1 MKTFLIILFSFLFIS
16 AYSQLNTR
24 KNDNLLLFKEY
35 KIDSKTFDIKPKKR
49 FKEDNTTKNVV
60 LIGGVGFATILT
72 INHFSDYRK
81 ENNTAYFGLIGALT
95 TACVI
100 VIIIK

>member
-16 AYSQLNTR
+16 AYSQLNIR
-24 KNDNLLLFKEY
+24 
-35 KIDSKTFDIKPKKR
+35 KIDNQTLIIPKVNVYSNFDIKPKKR

-60 LIGGVGFATILT
+60 LISGIGFASILT

-81 ENNTAYFGLIGALT
+81 QDNAAYFGLMGVLT

>member
-16 AYSQLNTR
+16 AYSQLNIR
-24 KNDNLLLFKEY
+24 KNDNLILLKEY
-35 KIDSKTFDIKPKKR
+35 KINPKTFDIKPKKR
-49 FKEDNTTKNVV
+49 FKEDNTTKSAV
-60 LIGGVGFATILT
+60 LIGGIGFASILT
-72 INHFSDYRK
+72 VNHFSDYRK
-81 ENNTAYFGLIGALT
+81 ENNAAYFGLMGVLT